1 MEKLLGEFSVG
12 LFIWQSFIFIGL
24 VLLLRK
30 FAWKPILE
38 SINERETS
46 ISNALS
52 EAEQARKEMAAI
64 KDDNQRVLKEARA
77 EREALLKEARQ
88 TGSQLVDQAKED
100 AKQEAQKIVAQA
112 QDAIKSEKQAAIN
125 DLKAQVASISVEI
138 AEKMVHNELENKD
151 KQLALVDKLLENVSL
166 K

>member
-88 TGSQLVDQAKED
+88 TGAQLVDQAKED
-100 AKQEAQKIVAQA
+100 AKQEAQKIMAQA